1 MGRPKKV
8 SEEIKQ
14 PEQPK
19 QPDEPDYSNLSGD
32 VKVVV
37 ISDTK
42 YLKKGTEYT
51 VPANTAKILLDK
63 GVVSLV

>member
-14 PEQPK
+14 PD
-19 QPDEPDYSNLSGD
+19 QPDQQYQPDYSNLSGEI
-32 VKVVV
+32 KIVV
-37 ISDTK
+37 IADTK

-63 GVVSLV
+63 GVVSLF

>member
-14 PEQPK
+14 PEQP
-19 QPDEPDYSNLSGD
+19 DYSNLSGEI
-32 VKVVV
+32 KVVV
-37 ISDTK
+37 ICDTK

-63 GVVSLV
+63 CVVSLV

>member
-14 PEQPK
+14 PEQHK
-19 QPDEPDYSNLSGD
+19 QPDKPDYSNLSGD

-42 YLKKGTEYT
+42 YLKKGTEYR